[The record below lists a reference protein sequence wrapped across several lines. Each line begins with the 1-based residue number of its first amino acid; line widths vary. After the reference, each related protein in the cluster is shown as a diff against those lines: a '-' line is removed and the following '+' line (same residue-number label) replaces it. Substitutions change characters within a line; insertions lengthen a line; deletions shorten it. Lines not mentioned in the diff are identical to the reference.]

1 MSADKQE
8 PSPREAH
15 LAQLLDDTNRKFA
28 HTLACL
34 FNSERQISGLDNAG
48 LVWCHQ
54 QLQSQSNSI
63 VSSIEAR
70 LDHDNVATR
79 SFLIRTK
86 DNQIF
91 ECEANHLVEDYHMTM
106 VRPAEL
112 NLDTHQVVS
121 EDRVIALILV
131 RRPPSHSQE
140 KEPQAA

>member
-1 MSADKQE
+1 MSADKE
-8 PSPREAH
+8 EFSPKETH
-15 LAQLLDDTNRKFA
+15 LTQLLADTNHKFA

-34 FNSERQISGLDNAG
+34 FNNERQIAGLDNAG

-54 QLQSQSNSI
+54 QLQSQSSSI
-63 VSSIEAR
+63 VASVEAR
-70 LDHDNVATR
+70 IDHDNLATR

-86 DNQIF
+86 DNQLF
-91 ECEANHLVEDYHMTM
+91 ECEANHLVDDYHMTM

-121 EDRVIALILV
+121 EDRVIALVLV

-140 KEPQAA
+140 KEPQDA